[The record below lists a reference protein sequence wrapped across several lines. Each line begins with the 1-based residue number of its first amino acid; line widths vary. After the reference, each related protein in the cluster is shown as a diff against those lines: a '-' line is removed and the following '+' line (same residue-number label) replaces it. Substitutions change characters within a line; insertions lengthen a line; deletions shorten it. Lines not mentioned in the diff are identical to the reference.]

1 MNVQKN
7 AQEFIGKTLKIIKS
21 NNSTLV
27 DIEGI
32 IIDETK
38 FTFVLLTKSK
48 EKRIMKKNTVFKI
61 GNDEIIG
68 NAITKRPE
76 ERVKLRG

>member
-32 IIDETK
+32 IVDETK